1 MSHPQRTRGGRVAAG
16 TIALATAILIAAGV
30 TGATADSKTTNVA
43 ITPLTPVK
51 TVTTGVSVA
60 AGKTYAFVGS
70 GGSTTVPTNALV
82 IRVAITVKGVAG
94 GTLSFA
100 PLGDPAGASPTKVT
114 WPAGGT
120 GSGTVNVNLGTS
132 NKVVVSNG
140 STGSATVGVKIT
152 GYSTQVAAAGIDGS
166 GGTSGQ
172 VLTNNGDGT
181 VAWKSP
187 AAPPAVPVVLRAH
200 VQSFGGVEL
209 GQGVT
214 ASRQATGQYL
224 VTFPR
229 PMAGCVVTGSPGAYD
244 SGQWALTATITTS
257 VHPTSPSITVYA
269 RRPDVSAVDT
279 DFSLIAVC

>member
-1 MSHPQRTRGGRVAAG
+1 MFPTLKGRSHRVAA
-16 TIALATAILIAAGV
+16 TTLALATAILIAVGI

-82 IRVAITVKGVAG
+82 IRLAITVKGATG

-132 NKVVVSNG
+132 NKVAVSNA
-140 STGSATVGVKIT
+140 STGSATVGIKIT
-152 GYSTQVAAAGIDGS
+152 GYSTQVTAAGINGA
-166 GGTSGQ
+166 GGTNGQ

-181 VAWKSP
+181 VDWRTP
-187 AAPPAVPVVLRAH
+187 DAAPAIYKGAVSQSGVVLH
-200 VQSFGGVEL
+200 GNL
-209 GQGVT
+209 T
-214 ASRQATGQYL
+214 AAQAGTGQYT
-224 VTFPR
+224 VTIDR
-229 PMAGCVVTGSPGAYD
+229 PLTGCVVTATPGLYPGA
-244 SGQWALTATITTS
+244 SSAAA
-257 VHPTSPSITVYA
+257 TSPLVV
-269 RRPDVSAVDT
+269 VSPASSPSANIRFWNSAASANTNTSFFV
-279 DFSLIAVC
+279 LIVC

>member
-1 MSHPQRTRGGRVAAG
+1 MFPTIQRRSHRVAA
-16 TIALATAILIAAGV
+16 TTVAVATALLIATGV

-51 TVTTGVSVA
+51 TITAGVSVA

-82 IRVAITVKGVAG
+82 IQLAVTVKGAAG

-100 PLGDPAGASPTKVT
+100 PQGDPSSASPTKVT

-120 GSGTVNVNLGTS
+120 GSGTVKVNVGTS
-132 NKVVVSNG
+132 NKVVVTNG

-152 GYSTQVAAAGIDGS
+152 GYSTQVPAGGISGS
-166 GGTSGQ
+166 GGVNGQ

-187 AAPPAVPVVLRAH
+187 AQVPVIFKGAVTASGS
-200 VQSFGGVEL
+200 VDFGNLSASRLSAGNYTVTVSRNL
-209 GQGVT
+209 LTCAITVTPGLYDAGGVT
-214 ASRQATGQYL
+214 A
-224 VTFPR
+224 
-229 PMAGCVVTGSPGAYD
+229 
-244 SGQWALTATITTS
+244 LTAFVVS
-257 VHPTSPSITVYA
+257 QSDSPTATVRFYDPNTNSN
-269 RRPDVSAVDT
+269 RDT
-279 DFSLIAVC
+279 DFFVIIIC